1 MRAAVA
7 SLIRSPLV
15 SSRVI
20 RASARGPSAR
30 AAARSWRRSVV
41 LSRLVA
47 WSSSGRGRSTSVNGE
62 PATACWRGGER
73 EKPGSAGGGRGPPGG
88 GPPRAPR
95 RGPGFAGRPPGAPG
109 GGGGAAG
116 GGGGGGGRESTP

>member
-1 MRAAVA
+1 MVRSSMRAAVA
-7 SLIRSPLV
+7 SLIRRPLV

-47 WSSSGRGRSTSVNGE
+47 WSSSGRGGSTSGDGE
-62 PATACWRGGER
+62 PGTAGW
-73 EKPGSAGGGRGPPGG
+73 
-88 GPPRAPR
+88 
-95 RGPGFAGRPPGAPG
+95 G
-109 GGGGAAG
+109 GGGGGKARGAG
-116 GGGGGGGRESTP
+116 GGGGGGGGGGRGGAARGAGGGGRRG